1 MSSSI
6 QHCKRYCEICIERLI
21 HSLLGIVMLKISKQ
35 QQARLSKVLIR
46 ARQEANLTQDQLTA
60 QLGAADA
67 FINKIE
73 NGKRSVGFF
82 EFYTIVK
89 AMDQDPIKLAREIW
103 EGDA

>member
-1 MSSSI
+1 LLSI
-6 QHCKRYCEICIERLI
+6 E
-21 HSLLGIVMLKISKQ
+21 MLKISKQ
-35 QQARLSKVLIR
+35 QQARLAKVLIR
-46 ARQEANLTQDQLTA
+46 ARQEANLTQDQLTDR
-60 QLGAADA
+60 LGAADA

-103 EGDA
+103 DGDA

>member
-1 MSSSI
+1 
-6 QHCKRYCEICIERLI
+6 
-21 HSLLGIVMLKISKQ
+21 MLKISKQ
-35 QQARLSKVLIR
+35 QQVRLTRVLTR
-46 ARQEANLTQDQLTA
+46 ARQEANLTQDQLTD

-82 EFYTIVK
+82 EFYTIVT
-89 AMDQDPIKLAREIW
+89 AMGQDPIKLAREIW